1 VSQAKSNVTS
11 YLVLAV
17 ATYPYAVLVSL
28 ANMVGLFSV
37 ALLGRKM
44 WLKTDKTGFV
54 DQPIMVPASELDTV
68 SGKGLAD
75 T

>member
-1 VSQAKSNVTS
+1 
-11 YLVLAV
+11 
-17 ATYPYAVLVSL
+17 
-28 ANMVGLFSV
+28 LFSV

-68 SGKGLAD
+68 SGKGLVD